1 MTPTRDGDGKKTAD
15 TKSAGKKTAAK
26 KAAGK
31 KTAAKKAAGKKTAG
45 KKVSA
50 NRAASKKA
58 PTTRVHEDAAVDDE
72 AWREATGT
80 TTLAWM
86 GGRTGKP
93 RPARF
98 CPLCGSRLI
107 PLIFGLVAD
116 PDLIAAWHGGEVAFG
131 GCTPDFFFNAGWQCK
146 GRGRH
151 EFRQQNALGE
161 LI

>member
-1 MTPTRDGDGKKTAD
+1 MAPTRDGDGKK
-15 TKSAGKKTAAK
+15 S
-26 KAAGK
+26 
-31 KTAAKKAAGKKTAG
+31 AGKKTAG
-45 KKVSA
+45 KKAVAKKKAGKKAASK
-50 NRAASKKA
+50 NAASKKA
-58 PTTRVHEDAAVDDE
+58 PATRVHEDAAVDDE

-116 PDLIAAWHGGEVAFG
+116 PDLIAAWHRGEVAFG

-146 GRGRH
+146 GRGQH